1 MAQPKIIVIGA
12 GICGVSTAIWLQR
25 YGYQVILMDSGEP
38 GMGAS
43 YGNAGLIAQW
53 AVVPMTTPALWGNL
67 PSLLFN
73 PKSAFSLKWGYMPR
87 LVPWLAK
94 FLSQATDAKARQ
106 TVSHLTPLLSDAVDQ
121 HKALSS
127 GTPVAQWVED
137 SKISYVYR
145 SQAGFEQDAYSWALR
160 REVGLVPTILTG
172 DQVAE
177 EEPILGP
184 TMQCMAVLEGQG
196 HILNPGQYVKELCAY
211 FIHGGGTFIQAEV
224 QDFKKS
230 NGKITAICTDQGEF
244 ECDNAVV
251 TSGIWSKPLMK
262 RLGLSVPLEAERG
275 YHVVYKNASI
285 LPKNPMLAAGKFGIT
300 PMGKNL
306 RCAGT
311 VELGGIEYG
320 PSKRPI
326 ALIKSFVKDAFPEL
340 HYDGTEEWMG
350 FRPSTTDSLPLI
362 GQIAQSGIYTAFGHQ
377 HIGLTSGPKS
387 GRMIADMI
395 DGKVSNSDTS
405 AFDPARFM

>member
-1 MAQPKIIVIGA
+1 M
-12 GICGVSTAIWLQR
+12 
-25 YGYQVILMDSGEP
+25 
-38 GMGAS
+38 
-43 YGNAGLIAQW
+43 
-53 AVVPMTTPALWGNL
+53 
-67 PSLLFN
+67 
-73 PKSAFSLKWGYMPR
+73 
-87 LVPWLAK
+87 
-94 FLSQATDAKARQ
+94 
-106 TVSHLTPLLSDAVDQ
+106 PLLSDAVDQ

-127 GTPVAQWVED
+127 GTPVAQWVVD

-172 DQVAE
+172 AQVAE

-211 FIHGGGTFIQAEV
+211 FVHGGGTFIQAEV

-230 NGKITAICTDQGEF
+230 NGKITAIHTDQGEF

-300 PMGKNL
+300 PMGGNL

-395 DGKVSNSDTS
+395 DGRVSNSDTS